1 MARRD
6 DADTFER
13 DRQFEQTLGKRELVL
28 SGIALFT
35 MALAGFVTRDAF
47 PICLL
52 IYALACALAC
62 TGMRWILRQS
72 DSRFDGVVPPK
83 LLLVMKLA
91 AYLSS
96 VALPIGVVGYGLS
109 RWVLSSA
116 APLPDFADEL
126 NAFGAIASVLLPTLE
141 VPTQIWSRRAVVSL
155 AADEG
160 ALKQVAALER
170 LAYQDPLTGLA
181 NRRCFEEALTQLG
194 ADGQEFAV
202 MFVDFDKFKPINDE
216 HGHAVGDEFLK
227 AIAQRIQSLV
237 RHGDLVARL
246 GGDEFAVL
254 IKGGDAH
261 GASTQLA
268 ERFTRAMH
276 EPVAC
281 TGVDLRSTASVGI
294 AVGRTGVDDCE
305 HVVHRADMAMYE
317 AKRAGGARFC
327 MAGL

>member
-6 DADTFER
+6 DANS
-13 DRQFEQTLGKRELVL
+13 FEQGRQLEQKLGKRELVL
-28 SGIALFT
+28 SGIALFIT
-35 MALAGFVTRDAF
+35 ALVGLLTQDAF
-47 PICLL
+47 PICLV
-52 IYALACALAC
+52 IYAGACALASV
-62 TGMRWILRQS
+62 GIRWILRQS
-72 DSRFDGVVPPK
+72 DRRFDGIVPPRF
-83 LLLVMKLA
+83 LLAVKLA

-96 VALPIGVVGYGLS
+96 VALPVGVVAYSLS

-116 APLPDFADEL
+116 GPLPDFAENL
-126 NAFGAIASVLLPTLE
+126 NAFGVIAAVLLPTLE
-141 VPTQIWSRRAVVSL
+141 VPSHLWARRAADSRKP
-155 AADEG
+155 DEG
-160 ALKQVAALER
+160 ALQQVAALER
-170 LAYQDPLTGLA
+170 LAYQDALTGLA

-202 MFVDFDKFKPINDE
+202 MFVDFDKFKPINDQ

-227 AIAQRIQSLV
+227 AIGKRLESLV
-237 RHGDLVARL
+237 RSSDLVARL

-254 IKGGDAH
+254 IKGGDARS
-261 GASTQLA
+261 ASRQLA
-268 ERFTRAMH
+268 ERFTQAMQ

-294 AVGRTGVDDCE
+294 AVGRTGADDRE

-317 AKRAGGARFC
+317 AKRAGGARVC